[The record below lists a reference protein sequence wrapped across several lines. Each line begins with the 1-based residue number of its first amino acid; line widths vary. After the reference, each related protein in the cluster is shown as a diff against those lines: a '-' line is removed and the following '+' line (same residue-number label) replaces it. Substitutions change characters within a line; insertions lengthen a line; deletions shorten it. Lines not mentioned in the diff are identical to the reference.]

1 MNNVSIKKLASAI
14 NKLLKKPCQEEP
26 SQEKVVPR
34 KTMGAKRVVQ
44 KYKTRKTRKT
54 AKKPVKG
61 LKM

>member
-14 NKLLKKPCQEEP
+14 NKLLKSPAKK
-26 SQEKVVPR
+26 SQAKKKSSPR

-54 AKKPVKG
+54 AKKPVKRA
-61 LKM
+61 